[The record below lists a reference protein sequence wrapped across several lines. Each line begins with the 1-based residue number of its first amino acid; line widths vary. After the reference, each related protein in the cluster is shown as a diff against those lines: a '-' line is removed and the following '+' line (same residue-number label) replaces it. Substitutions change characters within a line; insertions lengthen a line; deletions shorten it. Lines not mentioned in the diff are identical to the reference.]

1 MQDNE
6 LITVPRETIE
16 KLSDTIND
24 SHLDLVAN
32 HPGDPELEK
41 LALDMKNWSDVLADI
56 AKLQRVYL
64 KIED

>member
-6 LITVPRETIE
+6 LITVPREAIE
-16 KLSDTIND
+16 KLADTIND

-32 HPGDPELEK
+32 HPGDPELKK
-41 LALDMKNWSDVLADI
+41 LALDMKNWSDVLVDI
-56 AKLQRVYL
+56 VNLQRVYL

>member
-16 KLSDTIND
+16 KLADIINNRR
-24 SHLDLVAN
+24 LDLVDN
-32 HPGDPELEK
+32 HP
-41 LALDMKNWSDVLADI
+41 DMKNWADVLADI
-56 AKLQRVYL
+56 ATLQRVYL

>member
-16 KLSDTIND
+16 KLADTIND
-24 SHLDLVAN
+24 SRLDLVAN

-56 AKLQRVYL
+56 AKSTLR
-64 KIED
+64 

>member
-16 KLSDTIND
+16 KLADTINN

-56 AKLQRVYL
+56 ASLQRVYL

>member
-16 KLSDTIND
+16 KLADTIND

-41 LALDMKNWSDVLADI
+41 LALDMKNWSDVLVDI

-64 KIED
+64 KIEN